1 MPNATE
7 LIRETVHDAF
17 QALYPKANVIVHGA
31 GEELLTVCVQH
42 GTDYLQGFTF
52 EVPSDDDGNFYFQSD
67 TDRTVIVMFAYPD
80 GLGDDE

>member
-31 GEELLTVCVQH
+31 GEETVTVCVQH
-42 GTDYLQGFTF
+42 GTDYLQGFTC
-52 EVPSDDDGNFYFQSD
+52 EIPSDDDGYFYFYND
-67 TDRTVIVMFAYPD
+67 TNRIAIVMIAYPD
-80 GLGDDE
+80 LEDAA